1 MLFFIIFWKKT
12 LMIDNVT
19 HDTMT
24 LCCYIIIEKKANI
37 SIVIHVSMTQN
48 E

>member
-24 LCCYIIIEKKANI
+24 LCCYIIIEKSKYFNSYI
-37 SIVIHVSMTQN
+37 CFNDTK
-48 E
+48 